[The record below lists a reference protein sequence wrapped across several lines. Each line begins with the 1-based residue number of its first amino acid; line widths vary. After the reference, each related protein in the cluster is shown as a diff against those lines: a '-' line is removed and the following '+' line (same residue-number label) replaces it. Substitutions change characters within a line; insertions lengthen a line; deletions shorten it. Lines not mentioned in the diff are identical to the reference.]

1 MSHNLRIITVPED
14 SLSRLFDEKLK
25 PVYEKIAGIKEFM
38 NIEEAAS
45 FTGFSKENIRRAV
58 RGGSL
63 ARMSLKDGKKDIFH
77 VDDLRAYM
85 KTLRT
90 IEK

>member
-1 MSHNLRIITVPED
+1 MSNLRLITIPEEA
-14 SLSRLFDEKLK
+14 LSKLFDEKLV
-25 PVYEKIAGIKEFM
+25 PIYQKIAGVKEFM

-45 FTGFSKENIRRAV
+45 FTGFSKDNLRRAV
-58 RGGSL
+58 KGGSL
-63 ARMSLKDGKKDIFH
+63 ARMTLKDGKKDIFH

-90 IEK
+90 IER

>member
-1 MSHNLRIITVPED
+1 MPI
-14 SLSRLFDEKLK
+14 
-25 PVYEKIAGIKEFM
+25 YQKIAGVKEFM

-45 FTGFSKENIRRAV
+45 FTGFSKDNLRRAV
-58 RGGSL
+58 KGGSL
-63 ARMSLKDGKKDIFH
+63 ARMTLKDGKKDIVH

-90 IEK
+90 IER